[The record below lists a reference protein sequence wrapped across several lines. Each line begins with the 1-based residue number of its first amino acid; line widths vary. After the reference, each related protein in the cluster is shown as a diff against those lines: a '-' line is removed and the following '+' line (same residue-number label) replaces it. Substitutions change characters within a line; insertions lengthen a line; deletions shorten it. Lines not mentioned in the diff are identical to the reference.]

1 IKVTEQL
8 TMIQV
13 QAQLLWQMKDGLCC
27 LLLLRGAVQESL
39 RGAPAA
45 RGRRGPLGAA
55 GGNFDIKGRLEDQAR
70 AILHVAQFSPWLTQL
85 LPTGHYKAIGVLDD
99 FPPDLLADV
108 SMDFN
113 YRKEWDEFVKELYE
127 RECSRETVVYWEVES
142 PSPKFNRDV
151 SFPERHHYSAFKKI
165 HVILA
170 QSTSMPQFSEK
181 LCVIQVRQFKQRLAI
196 QSNGKRGSK
205 VFMYYL
211 DNLDCPVPNWLFKW
225 AAKKGVP
232 TYLKNMVNTC
242 DNYPRRS

>member
-1 IKVTEQL
+1 MASAACCFSEEQFRNL
-8 TMIQV
+8 CAELRPPGVGGARWELLVRSMGVSIYW
-13 QAQLLWQMKDGLCC
+13 QLNQ
-27 LLLLRGAVQESL
+27 
-39 RGAPAA
+39 
-45 RGRRGPLGAA
+45 
-55 GGNFDIKGRLEDQAR
+55 
-70 AILHVAQFSPWLTQL
+70 
-85 LPTGHYKAIGVLDD
+85 PTGHYKAIGVLDD

-225 AAKKGVP
+225 AAKVRSQEAGGEVCL
-232 TYLKNMVNTC
+232 TNVDLICGAVSLKRCTVLGFMMLFYEATLLS
-242 DNYPRRS
+242 DYG